1 MKLPFLDRHEEA
13 QRFRRL
19 LARSEGSLGV
29 VYGRRRCGKSRLLRE
44 ILPPARAVYY
54 VGDDREGN
62 LQRAS
67 LAVEIGRLLPGF
79 ERVTYP
85 DWDALLARWWQE
97 APPGTVLALDEFPA
111 LVAVA
116 RELPSL
122 LQKRLDRE
130 SERGLH
136 LLLSGSSQRMMQGLV
151 LDRTAPL
158 FGRASEILKISPL
171 PAGWIQEALDLPS
184 PEQAIESY
192 AIWGGTPRYWELAG
206 DHPDLKAAIRSL
218 VLSPLGVLNEEP
230 SRLLLDDMRD
240 TTQAASILSL
250 IGQGCHRISEI
261 AARLGKPATAL
272 SRPLQRLLELD
283 LITREVP
290 FAEEPRGGKRTLYK
304 ISDPFLRFWFRY
316 VEVNRS
322 RLGAG
327 QVAAVEED
335 IHQQMGHHVGEIWE
349 ELARASAPRLRL
361 GGKIW
366 GPAGR
371 WWGPGLD
378 RQPLEVDIVS
388 ESSDGGSVLIGEVKW
403 AAPRDAER
411 LLAELENK
419 ARRLPVAA
427 GRETV
432 LALWLKGTKG
442 LKAPADKLGA
452 DRVVV
457 PQQVLEVLR

>member
-13 QRFRRL
+13 ARFRRL
-19 LARSEGSLGV
+19 LNRAEGSLGV

-44 ILPPARAVYY
+44 ILPPAQAVYY
-54 VGDDREGN
+54 VGDDREGS

-67 LAVEIGRLLPGF
+67 LATEIGRLLPGF

-85 DWDALLARWWQE
+85 DWDSLLARWWRE
-97 APPGTVLALDEFPA
+97 ARPGTVLALDEFPS
-111 LVAVA
+111 LVAVG

-122 LQKRLDRE
+122 LQKYLDRE
-130 SERGLH
+130 ADRGIH

-171 PAGWIQEALDLPS
+171 PAGWIEEALQLRD
-184 PEQAIESY
+184 PERAVEAY
-192 AIWGGTPRYWELAG
+192 GVLGGTPRYWELAR
-206 DHPDLKAAIRSL
+206 DHPDLRGAIRSL
-218 VLSPLGVLNEEP
+218 FLSPLGVLFEEP

-272 SRPLQRLLELD
+272 SRPLQRLQDMD
-283 LITREVP
+283 LITREQP
-290 FAEEPRGGKRTLYK
+290 FGEEPRGSKRTLYK

-327 QVAAVEED
+327 QVAAVEEE
-335 IHQQMGHHVGEIWE
+335 IGQRLGHHIGEFWE
-349 ELARASAPRLRL
+349 ELARASVPRLHL
-361 GGKIW
+361 GGRTW
-366 GPAGR
+366 GLAGR

-378 RQPLEVDIVS
+378 RQPLEVDLVAHSI
-388 ESSDGGSVLIGEVKW
+388 DGGSVLVGEVKW

-411 LLAELENK
+411 LLAELETK

-427 GRETV
+427 GREV
-432 LALWLKGTKG
+432 VPALWIKKPAQG
-442 LKAPADKLGA
+442 LPDGS
-452 DRVVV
+452 VVT
-457 PQQVLEVLR
+457 PRQVLDVLR

>member
-13 QRFRRL
+13 SRFRRL
-19 LARSEGSLGV
+19 IDRSEGSLGV

-44 ILPPARAVYY
+44 ILPPGRSVYY
-54 VGDDREGN
+54 VGDDREDS

-67 LAVEIGRLLPGF
+67 LATEIGRLLPGF

-85 DWDALLARWWQE
+85 GWDALLARWWQE
-97 APPGTVLALDEFPA
+97 ARPGTVLALDEFPS

-116 RELPSL
+116 QELPSL
-122 LQKRLDRE
+122 LQKHLDRE
-130 SERGLH
+130 AERGIH

-158 FGRASEILKISPL
+158 FGRASEILRISPL
-171 PAGWIQEALDLPS
+171 PAGWIEEALRIHDPARAV
-184 PEQAIESY
+184 EAY
-192 AIWGGTPRYWELAG
+192 AVWGGTPRYWELAG
-206 DHPDLKAAIRSL
+206 DYPDLPSAIRSL
-218 VLSPLGVLNEEP
+218 ILSPLGVLNEEP

-272 SRPLQRLLELD
+272 SRPFQRLQDMD
-283 LITREVP
+283 LITREQP
-290 FAEEPRGGKRTLYK
+290 FAEESRSSKRTLYK

-327 QVAAVEED
+327 QVAVVEEE
-335 IHQQMGHHVGEIWE
+335 IGQRLGHHVGEIWE
-349 ELARASAPRLRL
+349 ELARASVTRLQL
-361 GGKIW
+361 GGRNW

-378 RQPLEVDIVS
+378 RQPLEVDLVAH
-388 ESSDGGSVLIGEVKW
+388 SSDGRSILVGEVKW
-403 AAPRDAER
+403 AAPRDPER
-411 LLAELENK
+411 LLAELEGK
-419 ARRLPVAA
+419 SRRLPVAV
-427 GRETV
+427 GREVV
-432 LALWLKGTKG
+432 LALWLK
-442 LKAPADKLGA
+442 APAG
-452 DRVVV
+452 DRVV
-457 PQQVLEVLR
+457 PPRQVLDVLR

>member
-1 MKLPFLDRHEEA
+1 MKLPFLDRQEEA
-13 QRFRRL
+13 ARFRRL
-19 LARSEGSLGV
+19 IDRAEGSLGV

-44 ILPPARAVYY
+44 ILPPERAVYY
-54 VGDDREGN
+54 VGDDREAS

-67 LAVEIGRLLPGF
+67 LAVEIGRFLPGF

-97 APPGTVLALDEFPA
+97 ARPGTVLALDEFPS

-116 RELPSL
+116 QELPSL
-122 LQKRLDRE
+122 LQKHLDRE
-130 SERGLH
+130 GARGIH

-171 PAGWIQEALDLPS
+171 PAGWIEEALDLPS
-184 PEQAIESY
+184 PEGAIEAY
-192 AIWGGTPRYWELAG
+192 AVWGGTPRYWELAG
-206 DHPDLKAAIRSL
+206 DHPDLRTAIRSL

-230 SRLLLDDMRD
+230 TRLLLDDMRD

-272 SRPLQRLLELD
+272 SRPLQRLQDMD
-283 LITREVP
+283 LVTRELP

-316 VEVNRS
+316 VDVNRS

-327 QVAAVEED
+327 QVAAVEEE
-335 IHQQMGHHVGEIWE
+335 IGQRLGHHVGEIWE
-349 ELARASAPRLRL
+349 ELARASAPLL
-361 GGKIW
+361 QPGGKTW

-378 RQPLEVDIVS
+378 RQPLEVDLVAQ
-388 ESSDGGSVLIGEVKW
+388 SSDGGSVLVGEVKW
-403 AAPRDAER
+403 ATPRDAER
-411 LLAELENK
+411 LLAQLEDK
-419 ARRLPVAA
+419 ARRLPIAA

-432 LALWLKGTKG
+432 LALWLK
-442 LKAPADKLGA
+442 APTGKLAAG
-452 DRVVV
+452 RVIT
-457 PQQVLEVLR
+457 PRQVLEVLR

>member
-13 QRFRRL
+13 ARFSRL
-19 LARSEGSLGV
+19 LDRAEGSLGV

-44 ILPPARAVYY
+44 ILPPDRSVYY
-54 VGDDREGN
+54 VGDDREGS

-67 LAVEIGRLLPGF
+67 LATEIGRLLPGF
-79 ERVTYP
+79 DRVTYP

-97 APPGTVLALDEFPA
+97 ARPGTVLALDEFPS
-111 LVAVA
+111 LVAVG

-122 LQKRLDRE
+122 LQKYLDRE
-130 SERGLH
+130 TDRGIH

-171 PAGWIQEALDLPS
+171 PAGWIEEALHLRS
-184 PEQAIESY
+184 PERVVEAY
-192 AIWGGTPRYWELAG
+192 AVWGGTPRYWELAG
-206 DHPDLKAAIRSL
+206 DHPDLPAAIRSL
-218 VLSPLGVLNEEP
+218 VLSPLGVLFEEP

-261 AARLGKPATAL
+261 AARLGKPVTAL
-272 SRPLQRLLELD
+272 SRPLQRLQDMD
-283 LITREVP
+283 LITRELP
-290 FAEEPRGGKRTLYK
+290 FAEAPRGSKRTLYK
-304 ISDPFLRFWFRY
+304 ISDPFLRFWFRF
-316 VEVNRS
+316 VEINRS

-327 QVAAVEED
+327 QTAAVEEE
-335 IHQQMGHHVGEIWE
+335 IGQRLGHHVGEVWE
-349 ELARASAPRLRL
+349 ELARTSVPLLSL
-361 GGKIW
+361 GGRTW

-378 RQPLEVDIVS
+378 RQPLEVDLVAHS
-388 ESSDGGSVLIGEVKW
+388 ADGGSVLIGEVKW

-411 LLAELENK
+411 LLVQLEDK

-427 GRETV
+427 GREVV
-432 LALWLKGTKG
+432 LALWLKTPVAR
-442 LKAPADKLGA
+442 LST
-452 DRVVV
+452 DRVVT
-457 PQQVLEVLR
+457 PRQVLDVLR

>member
-1 MKLPFLDRHEEA
+1 MKLPFLNRHEEA
-13 QRFRRL
+13 ARFRRL
-19 LARSEGSLGV
+19 LARTEGSLGV

-44 ILPPARAVYY
+44 ILPGGQAVYY
-54 VGDDREGN
+54 VGDDREAA

-67 LAVEIGRLLPGF
+67 LATEIGRLLPGF
-79 ERVTYP
+79 DRVTYP

-97 APPGTVLALDEFPA
+97 ARPGTVLALDEFPS

-116 RELPSL
+116 PELPSL
-122 LQKRLDRE
+122 LQKSLDRE

-171 PAGWIQEALDLPS
+171 PAGWIQEALHLDA
-184 PEQAIESY
+184 PEHAVEAY
-192 AIWGGTPRYWELAG
+192 AVWGGTPHYWELAG
-206 DHPDLKAAIRSL
+206 DHPDLPTAIRSL
-218 VLSPLGVLNEEP
+218 VLSPLGVLFEEP

-272 SRPLQRLLELD
+272 SRPLQRLQDMD
-283 LITREVP
+283 LVTRELP
-290 FAEEPRGGKRTLYK
+290 FGEAPRGGKRTLYK
-304 ISDPFLRFWFRY
+304 ISDPFLRFWFRH
-316 VEVNRS
+316 VEGNRS

-327 QVAAVEED
+327 RVAAVEEE
-335 IHQQMGHHVGEIWE
+335 IGQRLGHHVGEIWE
-349 ELARASAPRLRL
+349 ELARISVPLL
-361 GGKIW
+361 QSDGKTW

-378 RQPLEVDIVS
+378 RRPLEIDLVAH
-388 ESSDGGSVLIGEVKW
+388 SSDGGSLLVGEVKW
-403 AAPRDAER
+403 SAPRDAER
-411 LLAELENK
+411 LLAQLEDK
-419 ARRLPVAA
+419 ARRLPAAA
-427 GRETV
+427 GRQVVST
-432 LALWLKGTKG
+432 LWLK
-442 LKAPADKLGA
+442 APVDGVAA
-452 DRVVV
+452 DRVIT
-457 PQQVLEVLR
+457 PRQVLDVLR

>member
-13 QRFRRL
+13 DRLRRL
-19 LARSEGSLGV
+19 LARSEGALGV

-44 ILPPARAVYY
+44 ILPPAQSVYY
-54 VGDDREGN
+54 VGDDREGT
-62 LQRAS
+62 LQRAG
-67 LAVEIGRLLPGF
+67 LATEIGRLLPGF

-85 DWDALLARWWQE
+85 DWDALFARWWQE
-97 APPGTVLALDEFPA
+97 ARPGTVLALDEFPS

-116 RELPSL
+116 RDLPSL

-130 SERGLH
+130 SERGIH

-171 PAGWIQEALDLPS
+171 AVGWIEEALDLQS
-184 PEQAIESY
+184 PEGAVEAY
-192 AIWGGTPRYWELAG
+192 AVWGGTPRYWELAG
-206 DHPDLKAAIRSL
+206 DHPDLSTAIRAL
-218 VLSPLGVLNEEP
+218 VLSPLGVLYEEP

-240 TTQAASILSL
+240 ATQAASILSL

-261 AARLGKPATAL
+261 AARLGKPMTAL
-272 SRPLQRLLELD
+272 SRPLQRMQDMD
-283 LITREVP
+283 LITREQP
-290 FAEEPRGGKRTLYK
+290 FAEASRGGKRTLYK

-316 VEVNRS
+316 VEANRS

-327 QVAAVEED
+327 HLAAVEEEVGW
-335 IHQQMGHHVGEIWE
+335 HLGHHVGEIWE
-349 ELARASAPRLRL
+349 ELARACVPRLHL
-361 GGKIW
+361 DGQTW

-378 RQPLEVDIVS
+378 RQPLEVDLVAHS
-388 ESSDGGSVLIGEVKW
+388 TDGDSVLVGEVKW

-411 LLAELENK
+411 LLAQLAAK

-427 GRETV
+427 GREVT
-432 LALWLKGTKG
+432 LALWLK
-442 LKAPADKLGA
+442 APVDGPAAG
-452 DRVVV
+452 RVVT
-457 PQQVLEVLR
+457 PRQVLDVLR

>member
-1 MKLPFLDRHEEA
+1 MKLPFLDRQEEA
-13 QRFRRL
+13 ARFRRL
-19 LARSEGSLGV
+19 LDRAEGSLGV

-44 ILPPARAVYY
+44 ILPPGRAVYY
-54 VGDDREGN
+54 VGDDREGS

-85 DWDALLARWWQE
+85 DWDSLLARWWQE
-97 APPGTVLALDEFPA
+97 ARPGTVLALDEFPS

-116 RELPSL
+116 QELPSL

-171 PAGWIQEALDLPS
+171 PAGWIGEALSLPS
-184 PEQAIESY
+184 AESAIETY
-192 AIWGGTPRYWELAG
+192 AVWGGTPRYWELAG
-206 DHPDLKAAIRSL
+206 DHPDLRTAIRSL

-272 SRPLQRLLELD
+272 SRPLQRLQDMD
-283 LITREVP
+283 LVTRELP
-290 FAEEPRGGKRTLYK
+290 FAEEPRGSKRTLYK

-327 QVAAVEED
+327 QVAAVEEE
-335 IHQQMGHHVGEIWE
+335 IGERLGHHIGEIWE
-349 ELARASAPRLRL
+349 ELARASAPLLRL
-361 GGKIW
+361 GGKTW

-378 RQPLEVDIVS
+378 RQPLEVDLVAQ
-388 ESSDGGSVLIGEVKW
+388 SSDGGSILVGEVKW
-403 AAPRDAER
+403 SAPRDPER
-411 LLAELENK
+411 LLAQLEDK
-419 ARRLPVAA
+419 ARRLPLAA

-432 LALWLKGTKG
+432 LALWLKT
-442 LKAPADKLGA
+442 PAGGRTA
-452 DRVVV
+452 DRVVT
-457 PQQVLEVLR
+457 PRQVLEVLR

>member
-13 QRFRRL
+13 ARFRRL
-19 LARSEGSLGV
+19 LDRPEGSLGV

-44 ILPPARAVYY
+44 ILPPERSVYY
-54 VGDDREGN
+54 VGDDREAS

-67 LAVEIGRLLPGF
+67 LATEIGRLLPGF

-85 DWDALLARWWQE
+85 DWDALFSRWWQS
-97 APPGTVLALDEFPA
+97 ARPGTVLALDEFPSLA
-111 LVAVA
+111 AVA
-116 RELPSL
+116 PELPSL
-122 LQKRLDRE
+122 LQKHLDRE
-130 SERGLH
+130 ADRGIH

-171 PAGWIQEALDLPS
+171 PAGWIEEALHLKD
-184 PEQAIESY
+184 PERAIEAY
-192 AIWGGTPRYWELAG
+192 AVWGGTPRYWELAG
-206 DHPDLKAAIRSL
+206 DHPDLPAAIRSL
-218 VLSPLGVLNEEP
+218 VLSPLGVLFEEP

-272 SRPLQRLLELD
+272 SRPLQRLQDMD
-283 LITREVP
+283 LITREQP
-290 FAEEPRGGKRTLYK
+290 FGEEPRGGKRTLYR
-304 ISDPFLRFWFRY
+304 ISDPFLRFWFRH

-327 QVAAVEED
+327 QVAAVEEE
-335 IHQQMGHHVGEIWE
+335 IGQRLGHHVGEIWE
-349 ELARASAPRLRL
+349 ELARASVPRLQP
-361 GGKIW
+361 GGRTW

-371 WWGPGLD
+371 WWGAGLD
-378 RQPLEVDIVS
+378 RQPLEVDLVALS
-388 ESSDGGSVLIGEVKW
+388 ADGGSILVGEVKW

-411 LLAELENK
+411 LLTELGAK
-419 ARRLPVAA
+419 ALRLPAA
-427 GRETV
+427 TGRKVV
-432 LALWLKGTKG
+432 LALWLK
-442 LKAPADKLGA
+442 APFDG
-452 DRVVV
+452 RGVT
-457 PQQVLEVLR
+457 PRQVLDVLR

>member
-1 MKLPFLDRHEEA
+1 MKLPFLDRNEEA
-13 QRFRRL
+13 ARFRRL
-19 LARSEGSLGV
+19 LDRPEGSLGV

-44 ILPPARAVYY
+44 ILPPARSVYY
-54 VGDDREGN
+54 VGDDREGS

-67 LAVEIGRLLPGF
+67 LATEIGRLLPGF

-85 DWDALLARWWQE
+85 DWDALLARWWGE
-97 APPGTVLALDEFPA
+97 ARTGTVLTLDEFPS

-116 RELPSL
+116 PELPSL
-122 LQKRLDRE
+122 LQKYLDRE
-130 SERGLH
+130 TDRGIH

-171 PAGWIQEALDLPS
+171 PAGWIEEALDLRS
-184 PEQAIESY
+184 PERAIETY
-192 AIWGGTPRYWELAG
+192 AVWGGTPRYWELAG
-206 DHPDLKAAIRSL
+206 DHPDLPSAIRSL
-218 VLSPLGVLNEEP
+218 VLSPLGVLFEEP

-261 AARLGKPATAL
+261 AGRLGKPVTAL
-272 SRPLQRLLELD
+272 SRPLQRLQDMD
-283 LITREVP
+283 LVTREQP
-290 FAEEPRGGKRTLYK
+290 FEEAPRGGKRTLYK

-327 QVAAVEED
+327 QVAAVEEE
-335 IHQQMGHHVGEIWE
+335 IGQRLGHHIGEIWE
-349 ELARASAPRLRL
+349 ELARSSVPLLRL
-361 GGKIW
+361 AGKTW

-378 RQPLEVDIVS
+378 RQPLEVDVVAHS
-388 ESSDGGSVLIGEVKW
+388 ADGGSVLVGEVKW
-403 AAPRDAER
+403 AAPSDPER
-411 LLAELENK
+411 LLAELEAK
-419 ARRLPVAA
+419 ARRLPVAT
-427 GRETV
+427 GREVV
-432 LALWLKGTKG
+432 LALWLK
-442 LKAPADKLGA
+442 APVDGSVGEW
-452 DRVVV
+452 VVS
-457 PQQVLEVLR
+457 PRQVLDVLR

>member
-1 MKLPFLDRHEEA
+1 MKLPFLNRQEETA
-13 QRFRRL
+13 RFRHL

-54 VGDDREGN
+54 VGDDREGS
-62 LQRAS
+62 LQRTS

-85 DWDALLARWWQE
+85 DWDALFARWWQE
-97 APPGTVLALDEFPA
+97 APPGTVLVLDEFPSM
-111 LVAVA
+111 VAVA
-116 RELPSL
+116 PELPSL
-122 LQKRLDRE
+122 LQKHLDRE
-130 SERGLH
+130 SERGIH
-136 LLLSGSSQRMMQGLV
+136 VLLSGSSQRMMQGLV
-151 LDRTAPL
+151 LDRSAPL

-171 PAGWIQEALDLPS
+171 PAGWIEEALDLPS
-184 PEQAIESY
+184 PESAVEAY
-192 AIWGGTPRYWELAG
+192 AVWGGTPRYWELAG
-206 DHPDLKAAIRSL
+206 DHPDLQAAIRSL

-250 IGQGCHRISEI
+250 VGQGCHRISEI
-261 AARLGKPATAL
+261 AARLGKPVTAL

-316 VEVNRS
+316 VEINRS

-327 QVAAVEED
+327 LVAAVEED
-335 IHQQMGHHVGEIWE
+335 IQQQMGHHVGEIWE

-361 GGKIW
+361 GGKAW

-378 RQPLEVDIVS
+378 RQPLEVDVVA
-388 ESSDGGSVLIGEVKW
+388 ESSDGGSVLVGEVKW

-411 LLAELENK
+411 LLAQLEQK
-419 ARRLPVAA
+419 ARRLPATT

-432 LALWLKGTKG
+432 LALWLKGPVDTLTAG
-442 LKAPADKLGA
+442 P
-452 DRVVV
+452 VVT
-457 PQQVLEVLR
+457 PRQVLEVLR

>member
-13 QRFRRL
+13 SRFRRL
-19 LARSEGSLGV
+19 IDRSEGSLGV

-44 ILPPARAVYY
+44 ILPPGQSVYY
-54 VGDDREGN
+54 VGDDREAS

-67 LAVEIGRLLPGF
+67 LATEIGRLLPGF
-79 ERVTYP
+79 DRVTYP
-85 DWDALLARWWQE
+85 GWDALLARWWQE
-97 APPGTVLALDEFPA
+97 ARPGTVLALDEFPS

-116 RELPSL
+116 QELPSL
-122 LQKRLDRE
+122 LQKHLDRE
-130 SERGLH
+130 AERGIH

-171 PAGWIQEALDLPS
+171 PAGWIEEALKLQD
-184 PEQAIESY
+184 PERAVEAY
-192 AIWGGTPRYWELAG
+192 AVWGGTPRYWELAG
-206 DHPDLKAAIRSL
+206 DHPDLPSAIRSL
-218 VLSPLGVLNEEP
+218 ILSPLGVLAEEP

-272 SRPLQRLLELD
+272 SRPLQRLQDMD
-283 LITREVP
+283 LITREQP
-290 FAEEPRGGKRTLYK
+290 FAEESRGSKRTLYK

-327 QVAAVEED
+327 QVAAVEEE
-335 IHQQMGHHVGEIWE
+335 IGQRLGHHIGEVWE
-349 ELARASAPRLRL
+349 ELARASVPRLHL
-361 GGKIW
+361 GGRTW
-366 GPAGR
+366 GPASR

-378 RQPLEVDIVS
+378 RQPLEVDLVAN
-388 ESSDGGSVLIGEVKW
+388 SSDGRSILIGEAKW

-411 LLAELENK
+411 LLAELEGK

-427 GRETV
+427 GREVV
-432 LALWLKGTKG
+432 LALWLK
-442 LKAPADKLGA
+442 APAG
-452 DRVVV
+452 DRVV
-457 PQQVLEVLR
+457 PPRQVLDVLR